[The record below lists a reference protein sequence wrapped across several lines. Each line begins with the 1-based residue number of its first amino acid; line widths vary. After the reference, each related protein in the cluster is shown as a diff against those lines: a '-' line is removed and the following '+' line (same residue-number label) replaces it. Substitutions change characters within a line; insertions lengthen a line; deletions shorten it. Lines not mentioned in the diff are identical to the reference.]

1 MGREI
6 SSNALSCNRA
16 EFVTPA
22 AVRAA
27 MKREKG
33 DKYGA
38 RKHAQAERGLRKEL
52 RKLDEDELAV
62 SKVFA

>member
-1 MGREI
+1 MLWVLLTCSLI
-6 SSNALSCNRA
+6 

-27 MKREKG
+27 ARREKG
-33 DKYGA
+33 DKYGQ
-38 RKHAQAERGLRKEL
+38 RKHAQAERSVRKDLRRRE
-52 RKLDEDELAV
+52 EDELAV